1 MAVVI
6 VESPAK
12 AKTINRYL
20 GNKYTVLASY
30 GHVRDLND
38 KRGSVDP
45 ENNFSMKWQ
54 INPKSTKHI
63 SDIKSA
69 LAKDNHLILATDPD
83 REGEAISWH
92 LVEILKKQKSVKED
106 TKVQR
111 IVFNAITKTSVLEAI
126 NNPRDLDGPLIEAY
140 LARRALD
147 YLLGY
152 NMSPSLTKVGFG
164 FQSAGRVQSPTLRLI
179 VDREMEIE
187 SFKPQ
192 EYWSINL
199 SLIYERN
206 KKFEAKGIEYKN
218 KKIEKFTIN
227 TKEYAHEIVKDF
239 QNSKFFV
246 EDISSVPK
254 KRKPLP
260 PFLTSTLQQDANNRL
275 FMGAQQTMSVAQ
287 KLYEAGHIT
296 YMRTDGIDMAPEAM
310 TTTRNTIKKI
320 YGDKFLP
327 DRPRFYK
334 NKIVNAQEA
343 HECIRPTDITKT
355 SENLN
360 LQDINQ
366 KKLYDLIRNRTLA
379 SQMEDEI
386 SETTTVIL
394 KNEDKSNSLKATGRV
409 VIFEGFRKAFS
420 YDENEEIN
428 NNENK
433 ELPII
438 EEGKE
443 VITDDVVPQ
452 QHFTQAKP
460 RYSEATL
467 VKKMVDLGIGR
478 PSTYASI
485 VSTIQSRQYVRK
497 EKNRLI
503 PEDKG
508 KLISIFL
515 TEYFRKYVE
524 YDYTAELEVELDNIS
539 SGKSE
544 WVKILAKFW
553 KEFYPT
559 IEAAKDLRISE
570 VLDKINEILTPHI
583 FPNNDGKKDP
593 RLCHSCNEGIL
604 SIRTSRSGSAFI
616 GCSNYPECK
625 FVRPFA
631 VITDESI
638 NEKSTEGAI
647 GLDDRG
653 IEIFLKSGRFGP
665 YVQLGN
671 SSEQNPKPKRTSI
684 PKNFETSKITIEI
697 ARKLLDLP
705 KVLGNH
711 PSDNEPIHSAIGPY
725 GPYLKHNS
733 VYANIKDLEDF
744 LSIGMNRAVEL
755 LSENEKKNSNSK
767 KASSVLKII
776 GVHPEG
782 GDIQLM
788 NGRFGPYIKY
798 KKSNISIKNKDNLE
812 DINLDVA
819 LELINKKKIRNN

>member
-559 IEAAKDLRISE
+559 IEAAKDLRIAE

-653 IEIFLKSGRFGP
+653 VEIFLKSGRFGP

-711 PSDNEPIHSAIGPY
+711 PSDNQPIHSAIGPY

-819 LELINKKKIRNN
+819 LELINNKKKK

>member
-218 KKIEKFTIN
+218 KKIEKFTID

-327 DRPRFYK
+327 DKPRFYK

-386 SETTTVIL
+386 SETTAVIL

-428 NNENK
+428 NNDNK

-631 VITDESI
+631 VISDESI

-705 KVLGNH
+705 KVLGYH

-819 LELINKKKIRNN
+819 LELINNKKKK

>member
-227 TKEYAHEIVKDF
+227 TKEYADEIVKDF

-246 EDISSVPK
+246 EDISSIPK

-570 VLDKINEILTPHI
+570 VLEKINEILTPHI

-819 LELINKKKIRNN
+819 LELINNKKKK

>member
-819 LELINKKKIRNN
+819 LELIKNKKKK

>member
-409 VIFEGFRKAFS
+409 VLFEGFRKAFS

-819 LELINKKKIRNN
+819 LELINNKKKK

>member
-218 KKIEKFTIN
+218 KKIEKFTID

-684 PKNFETSKITIEI
+684 PKNFETSKVTIEI

-819 LELINKKKIRNN
+819 LELINNKKKK

>member
-69 LAKDNHLILATDPD
+69 LEKDNHLILATDPD

-386 SETTTVIL
+386 SETTTIIL

-559 IEAAKDLRISE
+559 IEAAKDLRVSE

-638 NEKSTEGAI
+638 NQKSTEGAI
-647 GLDDRG
+647 GLDYRG

-798 KKSNISIKNKDNLE
+798 KKSNISLKNKDNLE

-819 LELINKKKIRNN
+819 LELINNKKKK

>member
-355 SENLN
+355 SENLT

-386 SETTTVIL
+386 SETTTIIL

-638 NEKSTEGAI
+638 NQKSTEGAI
-647 GLDDRG
+647 GLDYRG

-819 LELINKKKIRNN
+819 LELINNKKKK

>member
-819 LELINKKKIRNN
+819 IELINNKIKK

>member
-327 DRPRFYK
+327 DKPRFYK

-559 IEAAKDLRISE
+559 IEAAKDLRIAE

-798 KKSNISIKNKDNLE
+798 KKSNISIRNKDNLE

-819 LELINKKKIRNN
+819 LELINNKKKK

>member
-246 EDISSVPK
+246 DDIFSIPK

-287 KLYEAGHIT
+287 KLYESGHIT

-327 DRPRFYK
+327 NKPRFYK

-366 KKLYDLIRNRTLA
+366 KRLYDLIRNRTLA

-438 EEGKE
+438 EEGKK

-544 WVKILAKFW
+544 WIKILAKFW

-570 VLDKINEILTPHI
+570 VLNKINEILTPHI

-631 VITDESI
+631 VITNESI

-671 SSEQNPKPKRTSI
+671 SSEQNHKPKRTSI

-725 GPYLKHNS
+725 GPYLKHKS

-819 LELINKKKIRNN
+819 LELLNNKKKK

>member
-1 MAVVI
+1 
-6 VESPAK
+6 
-12 AKTINRYL
+12 
-20 GNKYTVLASY
+20 
-30 GHVRDLND
+30 
-38 KRGSVDP
+38 
-45 ENNFSMKWQ
+45 
-54 INPKSTKHI
+54 
-63 SDIKSA
+63 
-69 LAKDNHLILATDPD
+69 
-83 REGEAISWH
+83 
-92 LVEILKKQKSVKED
+92 
-106 TKVQR
+106 
-111 IVFNAITKTSVLEAI
+111 
-126 NNPRDLDGPLIEAY
+126 
-140 LARRALD
+140 
-147 YLLGY
+147 
-152 NMSPSLTKVGFG
+152 
-164 FQSAGRVQSPTLRLI
+164 
-179 VDREMEIE
+179 MEIE

-199 SLIYERN
+199 SLIYEKN
-206 KKFEAKGIEYKN
+206 NKFEAKGIEYKN

-420 YDENEEIN
+420 YDENEELN

-755 LSENEKKNSNSK
+755 LSENEKKNS
-767 KASSVLKII
+767 
-776 GVHPEG
+776 
-782 GDIQLM
+782 
-788 NGRFGPYIKY
+788 
-798 KKSNISIKNKDNLE
+798 SNILLIRHAILLWSI
-812 DINLDVA
+812 
-819 LELINKKKIRNN
+819 

>member
-69 LAKDNHLILATDPD
+69 LSKDNHLILATDPD

-310 TTTRNTIKKI
+310 TTTRNTVKKI

-355 SENLN
+355 SENLT

-570 VLDKINEILTPHI
+570 VLEKINEILTPHI

-638 NEKSTEGAI
+638 NQKSSEGAI
-647 GLDDRG
+647 GLDCRG

-819 LELINKKKIRNN
+819 LELINNKKKK

>member
-327 DRPRFYK
+327 DKPRFYK

-386 SETTTVIL
+386 SETTTIIL

-420 YDENEEIN
+420 YDENEELN

-524 YDYTAELEVELDNIS
+524 FDYTAELEVELDNIS

-631 VITDESI
+631 VISDESI

-705 KVLGNH
+705 KVLGYH

-819 LELINKKKIRNN
+819 LELINNKKKK

>member
-327 DRPRFYK
+327 DKPRFYK

-420 YDENEEIN
+420 YDENEELN

-559 IEAAKDLRISE
+559 IEAAKDLRIAE

-711 PSDNEPIHSAIGPY
+711 PSDNQPIHSAIGPY

-819 LELINKKKIRNN
+819 LELINNKKKK

>member
-559 IEAAKDLRISE
+559 IEAAKDLRIAE

-631 VITDESI
+631 VITNESI

-647 GLDDRG
+647 GFDDRG

-819 LELINKKKIRNN
+819 LELINNKKKK

>member
-327 DRPRFYK
+327 DKPRFYK

-420 YDENEEIN
+420 YDENEELN

-583 FPNNDGKKDP
+583 FPNNNGKKDP

-819 LELINKKKIRNN
+819 LELINNKKKK

>member
-69 LAKDNHLILATDPD
+69 LSKDNHLILATDPD

-327 DRPRFYK
+327 DKPRFYK

-647 GLDDRG
+647 GLDYRG

-819 LELINKKKIRNN
+819 LELINNKKKK

>member
-199 SLIYERN
+199 SLIYDRN

-559 IEAAKDLRISE
+559 IEAAKDLRIAE

-638 NEKSTEGAI
+638 NQKSTEGAI
-647 GLDDRG
+647 GLDYRG

-812 DINLDVA
+812 DVNLDVA
-819 LELINKKKIRNN
+819 LELINNKKKK

>member
-327 DRPRFYK
+327 DKPRFYK

-428 NNENK
+428 NNDNK

-819 LELINKKKIRNN
+819 LELINNKKKK

>member
-179 VDREMEIE
+179 VDREIEIE

-227 TKEYAHEIVKDF
+227 TKEYADEIVKDF

-631 VITDESI
+631 VITNESI

-812 DINLDVA
+812 DINLDIA
-819 LELINKKKIRNN
+819 LELLNNKKKK

>member
-755 LSENEKKNSNSK
+755 LAENEKKNSNSK

-819 LELINKKKIRNN
+819 LELINNKKKK

>member
-227 TKEYAHEIVKDF
+227 TKEYADEIVKDF

-638 NEKSTEGAI
+638 NQKSTEGAI
-647 GLDDRG
+647 GFDDRG

-819 LELINKKKIRNN
+819 LELINNKKKK

>member
-69 LAKDNHLILATDPD
+69 LARDNHLILATDPD

-559 IEAAKDLRISE
+559 IEAAKDLRIAE

-819 LELINKKKIRNN
+819 LELINNKKKK

>member
-327 DRPRFYK
+327 DKPRFYK

-386 SETTTVIL
+386 SETTTIIL

-559 IEAAKDLRISE
+559 IEAAKDLRVSE

-638 NEKSTEGAI
+638 NQKSTEGAI
-647 GLDDRG
+647 GLDYRG

-819 LELINKKKIRNN
+819 LELINNKKKK

>member
-327 DRPRFYK
+327 DKPRFYK

-420 YDENEEIN
+420 YDENEELN

-638 NEKSTEGAI
+638 NQKSTEGAI
-647 GLDDRG
+647 GLDYRG

-819 LELINKKKIRNN
+819 LELINNKKKK

>member
-218 KKIEKFTIN
+218 KKIEKFTID

-310 TTTRNTIKKI
+310 TKTRNTIKKI

-327 DRPRFYK
+327 DKPRFYK

-570 VLDKINEILTPHI
+570 VLNKINEILTPHI

-665 YVQLGN
+665 YVQLG
-671 SSEQNPKPKRTSI
+671 SSTEQNPKPKRTSI

-819 LELINKKKIRNN
+819 LELINNKKKK

>member
-199 SLIYERN
+199 SLIYDRN

-386 SETTTVIL
+386 SETTTIIL

-559 IEAAKDLRISE
+559 IEAAKDLRIAE

-638 NEKSTEGAI
+638 NQKSTEGAI
-647 GLDDRG
+647 GLDYRG

-812 DINLDVA
+812 DVNLDVA
-819 LELINKKKIRNN
+819 LELINNKKKK

>member
-69 LAKDNHLILATDPD
+69 LARDNHLILATDPD

-152 NMSPSLTKVGFG
+152 NMSPSLTKVGFW

-327 DRPRFYK
+327 NRPRFYK

-443 VITDDVVPQ
+443 VITDDVIPQ

-559 IEAAKDLRISE
+559 IEAAKDLRIAE

-647 GLDDRG
+647 GFDDRG

-819 LELINKKKIRNN
+819 LELINNKKKK

>member
-218 KKIEKFTIN
+218 KKIEKFTID

-327 DRPRFYK
+327 DKPRFYK

-420 YDENEEIN
+420 YDENEELN

-819 LELINKKKIRNN
+819 LELINNKKKK

>member
-227 TKEYAHEIVKDF
+227 TKEYAHEIVKNF

-246 EDISSVPK
+246 EDISSIPK

-819 LELINKKKIRNN
+819 LELINNKKKK

>member
-443 VITDDVVPQ
+443 VITEDVVPQ

-631 VITDESI
+631 VISDESI

-684 PKNFETSKITIEI
+684 PKNFEISKITIEI

-733 VYANIKDLEDF
+733 VYANIRDLEDF

-776 GVHPEG
+776 GVHPDG

-819 LELINKKKIRNN
+819 LELINNKKKK

>member
-327 DRPRFYK
+327 DKPRFYK

-420 YDENEEIN
+420 YDENEELN

-631 VITDESI
+631 VISDESI

-819 LELINKKKIRNN
+819 LELINNKKKK

>member
-187 SFKPQ
+187 AFKPQ

-420 YDENEEIN
+420 YDENEELN

-638 NEKSTEGAI
+638 NQKSTEGAI
-647 GLDDRG
+647 GLDYRG

-819 LELINKKKIRNN
+819 LELINNKKKK

>member
-647 GLDDRG
+647 GFDDRG

-819 LELINKKKIRNN
+819 LELINNKKKK

>member
-45 ENNFSMKWQ
+45 ENNFSMKCQ

-69 LAKDNHLILATDPD
+69 LSKDNHLILATDPD

-485 VSTIQSRQYVRK
+485 VSTIQSMQYVRK

-631 VITDESI
+631 VITDENI
-638 NEKSTEGAI
+638 NEKSAEGAI

-819 LELINKKKIRNN
+819 LELINNKKKK